1 MKRKELKALIK
12 YAESLGFF
20 EDGFTANG
28 HIKVRHPNGAQ
39 TTFSVSPK
47 GDPGDRQRAQ
57 LRRLAAEP
65 DRTKRR

>member
-1 MKRKELKALIK
+1 MNKKELKALMK

-20 EDGFTANG
+20 DAGFTAKG
-28 HIKVRHPNGAQ
+28 HIKVKHPNGAQ

-47 GDPGDRQRAQ
+47 GEPGQKQRAQ

-65 DRTKRR
+65 DPRKRR